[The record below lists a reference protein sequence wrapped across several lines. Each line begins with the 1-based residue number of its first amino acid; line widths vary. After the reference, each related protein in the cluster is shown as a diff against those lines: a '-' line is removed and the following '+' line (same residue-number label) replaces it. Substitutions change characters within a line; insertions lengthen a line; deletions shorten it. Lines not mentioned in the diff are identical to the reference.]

1 MQRSCV
7 ATELDKIDLNVLRIL
22 QQNARESAQDIGD
35 KVGLSPSA
43 VQRRITRLKEVGVI
57 TDEVAIVSGAAIGRD
72 LTLIVEVAL
81 ENDTAQVVKQFIEHV
96 SQFDAVMQFYY
107 VTGPADYVI
116 IFQAKSMQEY
126 DAFTQTVFFS
136 NKHVKNFNTKVVIR
150 AIQVKTALP
159 LE

>member
-1 MQRSCV
+1 M
-7 ATELDKIDLNVLRIL
+7 ATELDKIDLNVLRML

-35 KVGLSPSA
+35 KVGLSASA
-43 VQRRITRLKEVGVI
+43 VQRRITRLKEAGVI

-72 LTLIVEVAL
+72 LTLIIEVAL
-81 ENDTAQVVKQFIEHV
+81 ENDTASVVKQFIDHV
-96 SQFDAVMQFYY
+96 SQFDAVMQLYY

-126 DAFTQTVFFS
+126 DAFTQAVFFS